1 MEFVYL
7 GFLEQLQKAISGT
20 VGELITLLFEK
31 IAGVFISVI
40 QTLLKDVLYTL
51 WLHIYRLLLKGIW
64 YAVRILDIMS
74 GMRDIHVIEGGE
86 LKESGSLLEYLLT
99 TSSISRFFI
108 AMTVIALAL
117 AFLFSIYQTLKIV
130 SDSAMEEGAKP
141 ISSVI
146 TGGIRCMLAF
156 LLVPMLCLGCL
167 QLSSAVLKEVK
178 ISFEEVGSQRGVR
191 TEFSDVLFE
200 MSAES
205 ARKVEKSDPRYKEF
219 WSKDQPY
226 QNADL
231 LKQEKV
237 YDQKKIDYF
246 VGILSSLFVLVIMLG
261 SCLAFV
267 RRILD
272 VLLLYVAAPFFAAT
286 IPLDEGKRFSGW
298 RDRFIGTFFGC
309 FGSIFAMRLYLILI
323 PLIASDDLKISGNVQ
338 VNYIAK
344 ICFIIGSAWA
354 IFKGQ
359 DMITGL
365 IAPEAT
371 RSASE
376 STGLVS
382 GLAFG
387 YGRRLGSGLTGL
399 IRK

>member
-7 GFLEQLQKAISGT
+7 SFLEQLQKAITET
-20 VGELITLLFEK
+20 VGSLLSLLMESGMRV
-31 IAGVFISVI
+31 IISVV
-40 QTLLKDVLYTL
+40 QTLLKDVLYSV
-51 WLHIYRLLLKGIW
+51 WLYIYRFLLKGIW

-74 GMRDIHVIEGGE
+74 GMRDIHVIEDGE
-86 LKESGSLLEYLLT
+86 LKASGSLLAYLLQ
-99 TSSISRFFI
+99 SSSVSRLFLAMTLI
-108 AMTVIALAL
+108 AMAL
-117 AFLFSIYQTLKIV
+117 AFLFSIFQTGKII

-167 QLSSAVLKEVK
+167 QLSSALLKEVK
-178 ISFEEVGSQRGVR
+178 IAFEAAGTQKNAR

-200 MSAES
+200 MSAEG
-205 ARKVEKSDPRYKEF
+205 ARKVEKTDSRYQKF
-219 WSKDQPY
+219 WEKDQPY
-226 QNADL
+226 QDMDL
-231 LKQEKV
+231 LKEEKV
-237 YDQKKIDYF
+237 YDLKKIDYF
-246 VGILSSLFVLVIMLG
+246 VGLLTSFFILVIMLG

-365 IAPEAT
+365 IAPEAA